1 MPIRIS
7 ANGMDLSIKEIFMK
21 RRDFLK
27 TLSIGAAAISA
38 PTLAYSRRRN
48 TKAKKPNIVYIM
60 LDELG

>member
-1 MPIRIS
+1 
-7 ANGMDLSIKEIFMK
+7 MDLSIKEIFMK